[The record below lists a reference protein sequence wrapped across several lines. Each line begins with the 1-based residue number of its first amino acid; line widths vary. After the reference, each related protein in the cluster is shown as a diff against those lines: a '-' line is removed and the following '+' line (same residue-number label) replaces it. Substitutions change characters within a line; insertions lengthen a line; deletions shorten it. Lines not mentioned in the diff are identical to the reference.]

1 MKESRKRSNVAPC
14 ITVSVNSSPM
24 SRSLLMLAAAA
35 ILVYLACCALLF
47 AFQRSLIYFPQ
58 PPSPAIGATNLAL
71 ATDGAQL
78 QITALPRKRPDAVVY
93 FGGNAEDVN
102 FSLPGLAAA
111 FPRHAIYLMH
121 YRGYGGSSGKPSEDA
136 LVADALALF
145 DRVSTEHPNVV
156 VIGRSLGSGV
166 AVHLASLR
174 PVTRLILVTPYDSL
188 AGLAAG
194 QFPYFPVRWLLLDKF
209 ESWRYAARINV
220 PTLVV
225 AAERDEV
232 IPRASTEALYSRFH
246 AGVATLRVVAGASHN
261 TISES
266 PEYVPL
272 LKGVQ

>member
-1 MKESRKRSNVAPC
+1 
-14 ITVSVNSSPM
+14 M
-24 SRSLLMLAAAA
+24 SRSLLIFAVVA

-58 PPSPAIGATNLAL
+58 PPSPANGASNFTLP
-71 ATDGAQL
+71 TDGAQV
-78 QITALPRKRPDAVVY
+78 QVTAMPRKGLDAVVY

-102 FSLPGLAAA
+102 FSLPSLAAA
-111 FPRHAIYLMH
+111 FPEHAIYLMH

-166 AVHLASLR
+166 AVHVASLR
-174 PVTRLILVTPYDSL
+174 PAARLILVTPYDSL
-188 AGLAAG
+188 VELAAN
-194 QFPYFPVRWLLLDKF
+194 QYPYFPIRWLLLDRF
-209 ESWRYAARINV
+209 ESWRYAAQV
-220 PTLVV
+220 TAPTLVV

-232 IPRASTEALYSRFH
+232 IPRTSTEALYARFH
-246 AGVATLRVVAGASHN
+246 TGVATLRVVAGANHN

-266 PEYVPL
+266 PEYAPL
-272 LKGVQ
+272 LKGVP